1 MRKQAVPTFDE
12 LMDPTVQA
20 LKELGGSAAID
31 ELVPEIVR
39 ILGLPQMVEH
49 VEVIEERFRSI

>member
-1 MRKQAVPTFDE
+1 MRKKEVPTFDE

-20 LKELGGSAAID
+20 LRRLGGSASID

-39 ILGLPQMVEH
+39 LLGLP
-49 VEVIEERFRSI
+49 